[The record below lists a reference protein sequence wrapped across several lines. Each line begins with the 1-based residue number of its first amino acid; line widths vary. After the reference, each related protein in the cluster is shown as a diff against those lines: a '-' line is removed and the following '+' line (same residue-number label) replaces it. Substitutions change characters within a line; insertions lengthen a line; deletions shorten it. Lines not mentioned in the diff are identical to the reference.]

1 VNPQYLTFDEVVQL
15 HDLLCF
21 FYGGATDILDRGSI
35 ESAIAQPRQGFGGE
49 ECFPTLYL
57 KAAAYCYFLT
67 LNHGFRD
74 GNKRVGVGAA
84 FHFLRKNGGWPACS
98 QEDLYEAVMR
108 VISHT
113 CSVEELA
120 AVLEG
125 SSKSPAANLAPSEN
139 PPPA

>member
-1 VNPQYLTFDEVVQL
+1 MNPQYLTFDEVVQL

-21 FYGGATDILDRGSI
+21 FYGGATDILNPSAI

-49 ECFPTLYL
+49 DCYPTLHL
-57 KAAAYCYFLT
+57 KAAAYCYYLT

-84 FHFLRKNGGWPACS
+84 FHFLRKNGVWPACS
-98 QEDLYEAVMR
+98 QEVLYEAVMR
-108 VISHT
+108 IIDHT

-120 AVLEG
+120 TVLEG
-125 SSKSPAANLAPSEN
+125 S
-139 PPPA
+139 PPPAGGSLPM